1 MYFPYLRGRQFE
13 LLALRELTLKK
24 LLSSKVIPVVEP
36 VKLSPTLLKTMEVFV
51 ENKKELGII
60 WNPAVG
66 TFESDMKSDEND
78 SNREKFF
85 NLLNSPYIIKSH
97 IMAND
102 SKKQIEEWKTNKD
115 IHENDL
121 LIICNN
127 RDLIELYLDIFK
139 KTPPRYVLLPD
150 EFRRKIREKKY
161 YLKISLRNVNVIR
174 IMRKIVMNFFRKI
187 TCFIKRRDLKDLL
200 IIR

>member
-24 LLSSKVIPVVEP
+24 LLSSRVIPVVEP
-36 VKLSPTLLKTMEVFV
+36 VKLSSTLLKTMEVFV

-66 TFESDMKSDEND
+66 TFEGDMKSEEND
-78 SNREKFF
+78 SNREKFL
-85 NLLNSPYIIKSH
+85 NLLNEPYIIKSH

-102 SKKQIEEWKTNKD
+102 SKKQIEECKINED

-127 RDLIELYLDIFK
+127 REL
-139 KTPPRYVLLPD
+139 P
-150 EFRRKIREKKY
+150 EFRWAGLLHRQTCSQKIGHSSNEASTLQANRTSQRFGY
-161 YLKISLRNVNVIR
+161 SIFGV
-174 IMRKIVMNFFRKI
+174 
-187 TCFIKRRDLKDLL
+187 
-200 IIR
+200 